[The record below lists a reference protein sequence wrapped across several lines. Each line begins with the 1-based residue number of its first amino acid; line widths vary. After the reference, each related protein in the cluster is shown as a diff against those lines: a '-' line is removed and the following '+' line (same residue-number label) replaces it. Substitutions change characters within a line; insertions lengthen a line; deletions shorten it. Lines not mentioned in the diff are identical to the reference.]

1 MRMFLPWFLILVV
14 PAESTNESRA
24 LLAHNLHELIP

>member
-1 MRMFLPWFLILVV
+1 MRMFLPWLLILVL

-24 LLAHNLHELIP
+24 LLARSSRI